1 MLSDNIK
8 AARIASNFSKADMAK
23 KLGMAYSTYGGYE
36 AGYREPK
43 FETLQ
48 KIASALNI
56 PVTDLLTLEEEH
68 ETEDKKTDNRYTV
81 FLCNG
86 NFRDIADRKADYIR
100 LDEVNQEELDVLL
113 RIVRRHNRSNDESI
127 DLVIQTLN

>member
-1 MLSDNIK
+1 MTTGQRIK
-8 AARIASNFSKADMAK
+8 AARRKVGLTQTELAG
-23 KLGMAYSTYGGYE
+23 KLGISFQSIAQWE
-36 AGYREPK
+36 NDLRNPK
-43 FETLQ
+43 LETLQ

-100 LDEVNQEELDVLL
+100 LNEVDQEELNVLL
-113 RIVRRHNRSNDESI
+113 RIVRRHNQSNDENI
-127 DLVIQTLN
+127 DLVIETL